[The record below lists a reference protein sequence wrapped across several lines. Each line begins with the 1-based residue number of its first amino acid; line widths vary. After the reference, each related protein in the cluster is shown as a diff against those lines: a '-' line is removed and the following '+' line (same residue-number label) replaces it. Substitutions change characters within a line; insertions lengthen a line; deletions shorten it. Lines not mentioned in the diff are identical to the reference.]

1 MRTAAAETALH
12 HPAPSRQSEPRRDE
26 IRALLVIPVAE
37 QTAAGPK
44 ASSTTVREICK
55 MLSHP
60 HNLKKKKRKQSLAQ
74 VHPQVKSLFQVHSI
88 GKKSRRF

>member
-1 MRTAAAETALH
+1 MRTAAVETALH

-88 GKKSRRF
+88 EKKSRRF